1 MMKANRLW
9 IGVVLVVGL
18 LVTVAAGSSGGSESS
33 WQAIQ
38 EELVVGD
45 VRAVELRAPGRTEM
59 VDSPEEI
66 LEFVEASV
74 SGVFAEDNPDHN
86 GPTPEITVLFLLED
100 DEYLAMGQWPDGR
113 FEMQRDGSQFLIEAP
128 GLAALLEE
136 RRIVYE

>member
-1 MMKANRLW
+1 MMKTNRLW

-18 LVTVAAGSSGGSESS
+18 IATVAVGGIGGSEPS

-45 VRAVELRAPGRTEM
+45 VRAVELRAPGRTEV

-74 SGVFAEDNPDHN
+74 SGVFAEDNS
-86 GPTPEITVLFLLED
+86 
-100 DEYLAMGQWPDGR
+100 R
-113 FEMQRDGSQFLIEAP
+113 SQRSDA
-128 GLAALLEE
+128 
-136 RRIVYE
+136 